1 MLSTLVSRRQREMTS
16 LHGSAMEEDI
26 MPKDFKPSS
35 GKSSWQETLRTVL
48 PYTHMGMTFAITVA
62 ALTLA
67 GHWADNR
74 FGTAPWLLLVGAI
87 LGIAIGFYHFL
98 KAVLRH

>member
-1 MLSTLVSRRQREMTS
+1 
-16 LHGSAMEEDI
+16 MEEDI
-26 MPKDFKPSS
+26 MPKDFKPSP

-67 GHWADNR
+67 GHWADNH

-98 KAVLRH
+98 KAVLRS

>member
-1 MLSTLVSRRQREMTS
+1 MS
-16 LHGSAMEEDI
+16 EDS
-26 MPKDFKPSS
+26 KPSP

-67 GHWADNR
+67 GHWADNH